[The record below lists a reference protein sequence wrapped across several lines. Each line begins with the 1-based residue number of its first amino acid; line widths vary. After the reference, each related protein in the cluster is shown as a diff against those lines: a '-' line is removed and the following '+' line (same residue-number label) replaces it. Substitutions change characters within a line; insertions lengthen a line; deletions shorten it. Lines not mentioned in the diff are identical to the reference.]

1 MTDESDTAPD
11 GAGDSTRGLSR
22 RGFTAGAVGLG
33 ALALG
38 GAGAYQTLQSDGDDQ
53 QPYLL
58 QQGYLRWTVTPLS
71 HGDDTVEEFYDY
83 QSEGTSASPATDL
96 LADDEV
102 ARTFV
107 YDGPVGSSLAFLHG
121 SPDVPHGGTAR
132 FSFSGLS
139 RSKGEWAVRDDPVN
153 VDDDFEPWENGNSVV
168 EWQWGAGK
176 TDGGAFWGGFDREDF
191 TISVTPKTLNGVDAW
206 RFLAGD
212 AADPRRIDLAE
223 GRPAKLKPAKGRQVK
238 RANVEIMP
246 GEDPNEFDPYAQ
258 DRITVAIRSPP
269 ANADGD
275 WVDPADVDPGN
286 YSVNFGSR
294 SYLAGQN
301 AAQPQSYSR
310 EDGALHLEYK
320 TRAAQFDLSSA
331 YGFVVGKVSDSV
343 WFRGKDTVQPG
354 GFDNAD
360 AGEADLV
367 VSDLNVD
374 PPGNDRRKL
383 EDEYVEF
390 ANDGDA
396 ALDMTGY
403 VVSDAA
409 GWEFTLPEEFT
420 LDAGERFRLHTGDGE
435 WTETDLYWDVDE
447 PVWDNDGDTILV
459 HDADGNTVLEYAYPR
474 Q

>member
-1 MTDESDTAPD
+1 MTDGSDTVSD
-11 GAGDSTRGLSR
+11 SDSTRGLSR

-38 GAGAYQTLQSDGDDQ
+38 GAGVYQTLQNDGDDQ
-53 QPYLL
+53 RTFLL
-58 QQGYLRWTVTPLS
+58 RQGKLRWTVTALS

-83 QSEGTSASPATDL
+83 QSEGTSANPATDL

-139 RSKGEWAVRDDPVN
+139 RDSGEWAVRDDPVN
-153 VDDDFEPWENGNSVV
+153 VDDDFEPWEGGNSVV

-176 TDGGAFWGGFDREDF
+176 TDGGAFWGGLDREDF

-212 AADPRRIDLAE
+212 PADPRRIDLAE
-223 GRPAKLKPAKGRQVK
+223 DRPAQLKPAKGRQVK

-246 GEDPNEFDPYAQ
+246 GEDPNEFDPYVE

-269 ANADGD
+269 ETADGD

-294 SYLAGQN
+294 SYLAGGN
-301 AAQPQSYSR
+301 GAQPQSYAR
-310 EDGALHLEYK
+310 EDGALHLEYT
-320 TRAAQFDLSSA
+320 TRAAQFDLSA
-331 YGFVVGKVSDSV
+331 AHGFVVGKVSDSV

-354 GFDNAD
+354 GFDNSA
-360 AGEADLV
+360 ASEATLV
-367 VSDLNVD
+367 VSDLDVAPD
-374 PPGNDRRKL
+374 GDAFA
-383 EDEYVEF
+383 DEFVAF
-390 ANDGDA
+390 TNDGDA
-396 ALDMTGY
+396 PLDMSGY
-403 VVSDAA
+403 VVSDES
-409 GWEFTLPEEFT
+409 GREFRVPDGFT
-420 LDAGERFRLHTGDGE
+420 LDAGQEVRLHTGDGE
-435 WTETDLYWDVDE
+435 RTDTDLYWGASQ
-447 PVWDNDGDTILV
+447 PVWNDDGDTILV
-459 HDADGNTVLEYAYPR
+459 RDADGNTVLEYAYPR